1 MRVFAAAIMGLC
13 LAFVTQP
20 AWSQTTSS
28 NAQEMSF
35 SASHIAAARDTLSA
49 MLIESGAISAG
60 SLQAYTVL
68 APQFRTQITSSPLYA
83 QLTPQRQQAITA
95 YIDGI
100 GPIGQEEAVRGA
112 PDLITRF
119 APRMA
124 LLFSEAE
131 LGDISTYMRS
141 PEGSALFRR
150 SVIDGVN
157 AEANRTA
164 PSTAPSPAETEALE
178 RFSQTAGGIAFQA
191 RTAELGVLMTEVGQ
205 AATGAPHI
213 AARLRRDMCAIVGEQ
228 CPPGWR
234 Q

>member
-1 MRVFAAAIMGLC
+1 MRILAAAVMGLC

-20 AWSQTTSS
+20 AEGQTATG
-28 NAQEMSF
+28 NTQEMNF
-35 SASHIAAARDTLSA
+35 RASHIEAARDTLSA
-49 MLIESGAISAG
+49 MLVESGAISAG
-60 SLQAYTVL
+60 SYQAYSVL
-68 APQFRTQITSSPLYA
+68 APQFRAQITSSPLYA
-83 QLTPQRQQAITA
+83 TLTPQRQQAIAA

-112 PDLITRF
+112 PELISRF

-131 LGDISTYMRS
+131 LGDISAYMRS
-141 PEGSALFRR
+141 PEGSSLFRR

-157 AEANRTA
+157 AEATNTAANTA
-164 PSTAPSPAETEALE
+164 PSADETAALE
-178 RFSQTAGGIAFQA
+178 RFSQTPGGVAFNA
-191 RTAELGVLMTEVGQ
+191 RNNELSALMSEIGQ

-213 AARLRRDMCAIVGEQ
+213 AARLRSDMCALIGEQ